1 MVNKLGFKVF
11 MDARG
16 TVTAEEGDRYP
27 LKPPQIMKL
36 DFDQKYS
43 EWLLELSN
51 YDLDMFKYLRGY
63 DFSLDRMKK
72 AK

>member
-1 MVNKLGFKVF
+1 MGLHGVVACLSRKRIRWVQFPY
-11 MDARG
+11 R
-16 TVTAEEGDRYP
+16 
-27 LKPPQIMKL
+27 PPQIMKL

>member
-1 MVNKLGFKVF
+1 
-11 MDARG
+11 
-16 TVTAEEGDRYP
+16 
-27 LKPPQIMKL
+27 MKL
-36 DFDQKYS
+36 DFDKNYS